1 MGEPVAGRPSG
12 GKRTEPGAGPNRTG
26 GQTGPLVVACVR
38 IVDLR
43 PHVDPLTGRITRD
56 PAGLGLPAPDAAAL
70 EHALRIGE
78 VWSGRVVVVATG
90 PSPAPGGT
98 PDAVLGELAALGAT
112 VVHLAEAGPAVHG
125 RDRDMA
131 ETALRHP
138 GTERPAATDSG
149 ALWELTADEGALARR
164 IVNALSPFGVP
175 AAVLCGDR
183 SPDRGT
189 GALPGFLA
197 HELGAAQ
204 ALGAVAVAPGDGHL
218 LVDRRLDGGWRERL
232 RVPCPAVCSVEG
244 GGVRLRRAT
253 LPALLAA
260 GPTAVHP
267 AAPVRGGTVDGAREG
282 SGPGPVTLR
291 ILGPPRPYRPR
302 TRIVAPPADPDP
314 RIRLLE
320 LTGALEAHDPPTV
333 LGPIGAPE
341 AADAL
346 VDFLVRH
353 GYLDAPL
360 PGAPA
365 RAGAP

>member
-1 MGEPVAGRPSG
+1 MADPVARRRPSG
-12 GKRTEPGAGPNRTG
+12 GEPSGPDAGPDR
-26 GQTGPLVVACVR
+26 TGPLVVACVR

-78 VWSGRVVVVATG
+78 AWSGRVVVAATG
-90 PSPAPGGT
+90 PSAAPGGT
-98 PDAVLGELAALGAT
+98 PDAVLAELAALGAT
-112 VVHLAEAGPAVHG
+112 VVHLAEAGPTAHV
-125 RDRDMA
+125 RDGDVVA
-131 ETALRHP
+131 PALRHP
-138 GTERPAATDSG
+138 GTERPATADPG
-149 ALWELTADEGALARR
+149 ALWELTADEQALARR
-164 IVNALSPFGVP
+164 IVDALSPFGVP

-260 GPTAVHP
+260 GPTSVHP
-267 AAPVRGGTVDGAREG
+267 AAPERGGTVDGSSDS
-282 SGPGPVTLR
+282 SGPGPAALR
-291 ILGPPRPYRPR
+291 ILGAPRPYRPR
-302 TRIVAPPADPDP
+302 TRVVAPPADPDP

-333 LGPIGAPE
+333 LGPIDAPG

-360 PGAPA
+360 PMESARGGAP
-365 RAGAP
+365 